1 MPAGELHLQL
11 SVNFPDNRK
20 VRALVRYG
28 RDARAIRD
36 LYVQMCLYCKGTL
49 SDGFVPDEQIGLLVY
64 PDTEKNGKR
73 DAARLAEVG
82 LLERGVNGWLVTG
95 WFDRNNSREEVRQKS
110 AAKARGAKLAN
121 HRRWHV
127 EYGNTDPKCEWCKAD
142 SQKPDQTTDQ
152 NTDKTSDQSSDPGHD
167 TKRVGGAKRSD
178 STETE
183 SETESEKE
191 VKALDRPRPAERIQ
205 PGSDDDP
212 DFAAFWSAY
221 PRKEAKGQARTAWRT
236 AVIRKKIDP
245 KTIILGA
252 ERYADDP
259 KRKAGGRTYTAHPA
273 TWLNGE
279 RWLEQLDDTR
289 GDDVPDDDD
298 EDFWTALWKPTR
310 CARSCCRS
318 SRASASPAAR
328 GWPAAPRTMTARPAC
343 R

>member
-11 SVNFPDNRK
+11 AVNFPGNRK

-28 RDARAIRD
+28 REVRALRD
-36 LYVQMCLYCKGTL
+36 LYVQMCLYSKGCL
-49 SDGFVPDEQIGLLVY
+49 SDGFVPDEEIGVLVY
-64 PDTEKNGKR
+64 PDTDKNGQR

-82 LLERGVNGWLVTG
+82 LVERGIGGWLITG
-95 WFDRNNSREEVRQKS
+95 WFDRNPSREDVKQKS

-127 EYGNTDPKCEWCKAD
+127 EYGHPDARCEWCQREGLN
-142 SQKPDQTTDQ
+142 SDQTTDKNSEQ
-152 NTDKTSDQSSDPGHD
+152 RRDQSSDPSPESD
-167 TKRVGGAKRSD
+167 RFSQVKRSD

-191 VKALDRPRPAERIQ
+191 VKAHGRQKPAGSVSQEAI
-205 PGSDDDP
+205 GSDDDP

-221 PRKEAKGQARTAWRT
+221 PRKEAKGHARVAYRT

-245 KTIILGA
+245 KVIIIGA

-259 KRKAGGRTYTAHPA
+259 QRRAGGRKYTAHPA

-279 RWLEQLDDTR
+279 RWLEQHDDSTD
-289 GDDVPDDDD
+289 GDDGQDDDD
-298 EDFWTALWKPTR
+298 FWD
-310 CARSCCRS
+310 
-318 SRASASPAAR
+318 SP
-328 GWPAAPRTMTARPAC
+328 
-343 R
+343 